1 MYPDT
6 DSPPIPL
13 QNSYI
18 ENLKKNL
25 PDEVIQR
32 YHKLK
37 EWRVPENTY
46 NYIFSKNLF
55 PIITK
60 ITNELS
66 FNPRFIG
73 NFLGHTLKFIEGH
86 YKKGKDF
93 DYNIIFNLFK
103 YIKENNLNPLIAR
116 KMLPII
122 YEHPQMDF
130 DSVMTTIKFK
140 IIDKQEIIN
149 KIPYLKEKFSKIAK
163 TINHKNEKNWIM
175 GHLREIAI
183 GNIDLKE
190 LSEKI

>member
-1 MYPDT
+1 
-6 DSPPIPL
+6 
-13 QNSYI
+13 
-18 ENLKKNL
+18 
-25 PDEVIQR
+25 
-32 YHKLK
+32 
-37 EWRVPENTY
+37 
-46 NYIFSKNLF
+46 
-55 PIITK
+55 
-60 ITNELS
+60 
-66 FNPRFIG
+66 
-73 NFLGHTLKFIEGH
+73 
-86 YKKGKDF
+86 
-93 DYNIIFNLFK
+93 
-103 YIKENNLNPLIAR
+103 
-116 KMLPII
+116 MLPII